1 VHGVNSSVIRSLPVR
16 FVGALVA
23 LLIAGIVL
31 YLIGVISMYMIAWV
45 VWVVE
50 AIFG

>member
-1 VHGVNSSVIRSLPVR
+1 MNSSVIRSMPVR

-23 LLIAGIVL
+23 LTIAGIVL
-31 YLIGVISMYMIAWV
+31 YHIGVISMYMIAWV

>member
-1 VHGVNSSVIRSLPVR
+1 MNSSVIRSMPVR

-23 LLIAGIVL
+23 LTIAGIVL
-31 YLIGVISMYMIAWV
+31 YLIGVISMYMIGWV

>member
-1 VHGVNSSVIRSLPVR
+1 VNSSIIRSMPVR

-23 LLIAGIVL
+23 LTIAGILL
-31 YLIGVISMYMIAWV
+31 YLIGVINMYMIAWV
-45 VWVVE
+45 VWVIE